1 MKKGR
6 PELEL
11 HTNKKK
17 PPAATD
23 GGMFNLKVKQ
33 MITANLT
40 LLNPIDQIKKQNM
53 SVDIES
59 GNENF
64 IDVDK
69 TLFEDDE
76 ISVDVNLE
84 IVTDENPDW
93 GKSVKS
99 FKVHFLSAYDNRECE
114 DLSFLTLREKREIEN
129 HLQNFLNINLI

>member
-1 MKKGR
+1 
-6 PELEL
+6 
-11 HTNKKK
+11 
-17 PPAATD
+17 
-23 GGMFNLKVKQ
+23 

-64 IDVDK
+64 LDVDI

-114 DLSFLTLREKREIEN
+114 DLSFLTLREKRETEN
-129 HLQNFLNINLI
+129 YLQNYLIINLI

>member
-1 MKKGR
+1 M
-6 PELEL
+6 
-11 HTNKKK
+11 
-17 PPAATD
+17 
-23 GGMFNLKVKQ
+23 
-33 MITANLT
+33 ANLT
-40 LLNPIDQIKKQNM
+40 LLNPINQIKKQNM
-53 SVDIES
+53 SIDIES
-59 GNENF
+59 GNESF
-64 IDVDK
+64 LDVDF

-129 HLQNFLNINLI
+129 ILNNNLLINII

>member
-1 MKKGR
+1 
-6 PELEL
+6 
-11 HTNKKK
+11 
-17 PPAATD
+17 
-23 GGMFNLKVKQ
+23 

-40 LLNPIDQIKKQNM
+40 LLNPINQIKKQNM

-64 IDVDK
+64 LDVDV

-76 ISVDVNLE
+76 ISVDVNFE

-114 DLSFLTLREKREIEN
+114 DIYLTLREMREIEN
-129 HLQNFLNINLI
+129 LLQQNLNINLV